1 MADHLGLTL
10 NWVANYL
17 VEGFSVGFEL
27 SKAETRKYFID
38 ALTYNVVAEAIWEQM
53 DYLIRKDRTEGKE
66 K

>member
-10 NWVANYL
+10 NQVANYL
-17 VEGFSVGFEL
+17 VEKFSANFEL

-38 ALTYNVVAEAIWEQM
+38 ALAYNVVAEAIWEQM
-53 DYLIRKDRTEGKE
+53 DYLIHEHRTEGEE